1 MASPTDRPKRF
12 YKAATADALDG
23 GFAVLLDG
31 RPPRTPAG
39 ARLVLPTLALAQL
52 IAAEWA
58 AQAAHV
64 ALDHMPATRLA
75 YTALDRI
82 AAARP
87 ETVGEIVDYANADLL
102 CYRAPAPATLTDR
115 QARDWDPLLDWAGEA
130 LGLSFTSVTGVIH
143 QPQSE
148 ATLEGVAEIAGALDD
163 FALAGLAYAT
173 VLFGSAI
180 LALAVAHGRL
190 TAQAAFDLSRL
201 DEAFQEAQWGV
212 DAEAAE
218 RTARRRGEAEMIG
231 GWFGGLQN
239 PSPSMGEGQGWG

>member
-12 YKAATADALDG
+12 YKTATTGALDG

-31 RPPRTPAG
+31 RPPRSPAG
-39 ARLVLPTLALAQL
+39 ARLILPTQGLAQL

-58 AQAAHV
+58 AQTLTV

-75 YTALDRI
+75 YTAIDRI

-87 ETVGEIVDYANADLL
+87 ETVQEIVGYANADLL

-115 QARDWDPLLDWAGEA
+115 QAREWDPLLDWAREA
-130 LGLSFTSVTGVIH
+130 LGLGFASVAGVIH
-143 QPQSE
+143 QPQAE
-148 ATLEGVAEIAGALDD
+148 ATLDGVARIAEAMDD

-180 LALAVAHGRL
+180 LALAVARGRL
-190 TAQAAFDLSRL
+190 TAQGAFDLSRL
-201 DEAFQEAQWGV
+201 DEAFQEQQWGV

-218 RTARRRGEAEMIG
+218 RTARRRGEAKMIG
-231 GWFGGLQN
+231 AWFEALGN
-239 PSPSMGEGQGWG
+239 PSPIEGQGNRM